1 MEGDVLGSYKQG
13 SDTLNSDVLANT
25 KISNISEDVGKAII
39 TLDGQAIPVNIV
51 TEQFVPM

>member
-1 MEGDVLGSYKQG
+1 VLGSYKQG